1 MAIYRPQRP
10 RWRLAAVAGL
20 VGLGVGLLVGWGL
33 LRPEPDPAEV
43 LGKVRASLASAA
55 STLEVVGI
63 EYAES
68 VEDGQVVASPEYQG
82 ARDALASSRRRY
94 DEARPGVAAVSPEN
108 ASAIDDAYDRL
119 VAAMDAR
126 APAEEISGHVRELR
140 EMLAGALGG

>member
-10 RWRLAAVAGL
+10 RWRLATAVGL

-33 LRPEPDPAEV
+33 LAPDPDPAEV

-82 ARDALASSRRRY
+82 ARDALESSRARY
-94 DEARPGVAAVSPEN
+94 DEARPGVATVSAEN

-119 VAAMDAR
+119 VAVMDAR

-140 EMLAGALGG
+140 EMLTGALGG